1 LTAGQG
7 IVTHYAETAV
17 EVFLPQL
24 EKGLSD
30 ENWRIR
36 YSSIQLL
43 GDLLYHISGV
53 TGKMSTVSEEDD
65 NFGTEYSTQ
74 ALIQTLGL
82 ERRNRVLSGL
92 YMSRSDEAVLVR
104 QTALHVWKIVVA
116 NTARTLRDIL
126 QDLLKMLLLS
136 LATESDERRQVA
148 ARTLGDIVRKL
159 GERVLP
165 DIIPILENGLLS
177 ESSVERQGVCVGLSE
192 IMASTTK
199 DYVQAYQDSLIP
211 TIRRALCDPLPEVR
225 VAAAMT
231 FDTLHSNIGPKAL
244 EDILPSLLNILK
256 NGSGDEV
263 DFALDG
269 LKQVMTVKSRVVMPF
284 LVPKLTSPPIN
295 AKALALLSAV
305 AGDALTRHLI
315 TILPALLR
323 SLSTMA
329 ADSDCNEELEASK
342 TLVLSVSSEVGVRCV
357 MDELIAARKNPNP
370 GIRKASVV
378 LLQAFCSE
386 TRTDYS
392 QHVPRLL
399 IELIQL
405 FGDDEHSVV
414 TAAWDALNAVIEK
427 LPAADQLAC
436 IVHVRQ
442 GIKFVKSEFEGDLPG
457 FCLPKKGIKPLL
469 QILREGVLN
478 GSPEQK
484 EQAASGLGDVI
495 TLTSAEALKQHVVQI
510 TGPLIRILGD
520 RFSWNVKVA
529 ILETLSLVIVK
540 SGVTAKAFVP
550 QLQTTFVKA
559 LNDANQIVRLRAAF
573 ALEKLVVLQNRVDP
587 LFNDLSTGIKS
598 NEEPGIKQT
607 LLLALQG
614 ALRSGGSRMS
624 EGVRHTMTG
633 FLSGLLQA
641 PDDTVQKAAA
651 GCVGALC
658 VILPDNEL
666 SQLVTEHFLDDR
678 VSDEW
683 NVRYGRS
690 LAMREAFVSAFDR
703 ILTADNRDRWLDT
716 VVSHTSSDRVS
727 LCTAGLACVEA
738 LLSSELNDVKEVL
751 LPCIVKCLL
760 HSSNDVRVATSAT
773 VKQVAKT
780 SRFSIEDLQQLVPP
794 LIESTSEKN
803 SPVRLSAE
811 QALVSI
817 LELRKN
823 SDRLQECLA
832 AFDNSIANSLLACY
846 KKTLSKCAAKK
857 DDNTEADEL

>member
-1 LTAGQG
+1 
-7 IVTHYAETAV
+7 
-17 EVFLPQL
+17 
-24 EKGLSD
+24 
-30 ENWRIR
+30 
-36 YSSIQLL
+36 
-43 GDLLYHISGV
+43 
-53 TGKMSTVSEEDD
+53 
-65 NFGTEYSTQ
+65 
-74 ALIQTLGL
+74 
-82 ERRNRVLSGL
+82 
-92 YMSRSDEAVLVR
+92 
-104 QTALHVWKIVVA
+104 
-116 NTARTLRDIL
+116 
-126 QDLLKMLLLS
+126 
-136 LATESDERRQVA
+136 
-148 ARTLGDIVRKL
+148 
-159 GERVLP
+159 
-165 DIIPILENGLLS
+165 
-177 ESSVERQGVCVGLSE
+177 
-192 IMASTTK
+192 
-199 DYVQAYQDSLIP
+199 
-211 TIRRALCDPLPEVR
+211 
-225 VAAAMT
+225 
-231 FDTLHSNIGPKAL
+231 
-244 EDILPSLLNILK
+244 
-256 NGSGDEV
+256 
-263 DFALDG
+263 
-269 LKQVMTVKSRVVMPF
+269 
-284 LVPKLTSPPIN
+284 
-295 AKALALLSAV
+295 
-305 AGDALTRHLI
+305 
-315 TILPALLR
+315 
-323 SLSTMA
+323 
-329 ADSDCNEELEASK
+329 
-342 TLVLSVSSEVGVRCV
+342 
-357 MDELIAARKNPNP
+357 
-370 GIRKASVV
+370 
-378 LLQAFCSE
+378 
-386 TRTDYS
+386 
-392 QHVPRLL
+392 
-399 IELIQL
+399 LIQL

-823 SDRLQECLA
+823 SDRLQVVSC
-832 AFDNSIANSLLACY
+832 SIPSILPAYGGMLGL
-846 KKTLSKCAAKK
+846 
-857 DDNTEADEL
+857 